1 MEVKKDIF
9 DKLIDMVILFTKNN
23 TYELEGKY
31 KDIINPKNVKRG
43 KNYHLDHKYSIF
55 EGFNNGVSPKII
67 GQYYNLEIMTAYD
80 NLKKNKQCSITLNEL
95 LEYEKINKRIGD

>member
-31 KDIINPKNVKRG
+31 KDIINKENF
-43 KNYHLDHKYSIF
+43 I
-55 EGFNNGVSPKII
+55 
-67 GQYYNLEIMTAYD
+67 NLIQLE
-80 NLKKNKQCSITLNEL
+80 KKNWLKSLK
-95 LEYEKINKRIGD
+95 EKKPVIL